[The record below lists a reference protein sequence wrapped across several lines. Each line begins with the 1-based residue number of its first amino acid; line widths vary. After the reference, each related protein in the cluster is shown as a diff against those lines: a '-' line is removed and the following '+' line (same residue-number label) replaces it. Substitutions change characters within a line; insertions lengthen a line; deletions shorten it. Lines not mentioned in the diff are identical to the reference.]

1 MEHKPLYTLTF
12 EPTRADYRKFFYR
25 ASLKRTGQAITKAL
39 LLALVISLVAVIL
52 LQTPNILFFLLVY
65 AAVLLLLCGVF
76 AVGVEAQ
83 AAKRLRADR
92 SGAHPGPKTLY
103 LCADYVA
110 QQGRKK
116 NMGVSKFQRVYDCRN
131 FYAVYFNYETM
142 YLIPK
147 RDVPAAD
154 ADGVRAYF
162 KKKMPKAYVPA

>member
-1 MEHKPLYTLTF
+1 MSRRGPTTGNFLLG
-12 EPTRADYRKFFYR
+12 EPQADRAGDY
-25 ASLKRTGQAITKAL
+25 KAL

-92 SGAHPGPKTLY
+92 SGAHPGPKTLLPVRR
-103 LCADYVA
+103 LCGAA
-110 QQGRKK
+110 GPKEHGR
-116 NMGVSKFQRVYDCRN
+116 FQIPAGIRLQE

-162 KKKMPKAYVPA
+162 KKRCRRHTCRHK

>member
-12 EPTRADYRKFFYR
+12 EPTRADYRKFFYW

-103 LCADYVA
+103 LCRSRA
-110 QQGRKK
+110 
-116 NMGVSKFQRVYDCRN
+116 
-131 FYAVYFNYETM
+131 E
-142 YLIPK
+142 K
-147 RDVPAAD
+147 RTWAFPNSSGYTTA
-154 ADGVRAYF
+154 GIFTPSISITRRCT
-162 KKKMPKAYVPA
+162 

>member
-1 MEHKPLYTLTF
+1 M
-12 EPTRADYRKFFYR
+12 
-25 ASLKRTGQAITKAL
+25 
-39 LLALVISLVAVIL
+39 ISLVAVIL